1 MSSNEKCFWTLYNF
15 WPVCSPISLSDII
28 SRVMDC
34 FLLYGIEIIF
44 RIALTLLSIGKHE
57 LLLLDIEG
65 VIKV

>member
-1 MSSNEKCFWTLYNF
+1 
-15 WPVCSPISLSDII
+15 
-28 SRVMDC
+28 MDC

-65 VIKV
+65 VIKVVIINILSLCLLTVVVVAVFSK

>member
-1 MSSNEKCFWTLYNF
+1 
-15 WPVCSPISLSDII
+15 
-28 SRVMDC
+28 MDC

-65 VIKV
+65 VIKVIICLSDQANLVSVSPL